1 MKLLLTA
8 INAKY
13 IHSSLAIRSL
23 RQYASRYG
31 EQIVTQEFTINQDS
45 DYILEQLYH
54 QKADVIGFSCY
65 IWNRE
70 MILQLAENLKK
81 ISPQTIIFVGGP
93 EVSYD
98 AKELLSTCPYVDLV
112 IRGEGESTF
121 LDLAGHWIDGTPVL
135 EEIPGITYR
144 LPDGT
149 VAENVPRAPL
159 SLGEIPFVYDDLSDF
174 SHRII
179 YYETQRG
186 CPYQCQYCLSSVE
199 NGVRFLPEERVKRDL
214 DFFLSHKVMQVK
226 FVDRTFNCNRRH
238 AQMIWQ
244 YLMEHDNG
252 VTNFHMEI
260 TADLLDDET
269 LALLKKA
276 RKGLFQFEIGV
287 QTTNPQTMKAIRRA
301 VSFEKLS
308 QVVQKIKAMENIHVH
323 LDLIA
328 GLPLEDYDSF
338 GRSFDDV
345 YRLEPDQLQLGFLK
359 LLKGSGLRQD
369 AERYDI
375 CYRSQAPYEV
385 LSTACL
391 SFEDLCRLKLVE
403 EMVETFYNSPKALRT
418 IQFITTLVSSPFVF
432 FQSLGDFWEEKG
444 YRAVKHNRAEY
455 SELFYKFCCSQ
466 KELTPYLDVIADLLR
481 FDLYLGENARRMP
494 EALQWNAPDT
504 KEAKSRF
511 YHDKEQMEACL
522 PHLSGYNAAQL
533 SRMCHI
539 ELFRCDV
546 CSLGHGQHI
555 PAPGLTAV
563 LFDYSRR
570 NPLTNE
576 ANYQLIKLPAE

>member
-23 RQYASRYG
+23 KQYAARYG
-31 EQIVTQEFTINQDS
+31 EEIVLQEFTINQDI

-54 QKADVIGFSCY
+54 QKADGIGFACY
-65 IWNRE
+65 IWNID
-70 MILQLAENLKK
+70 MIWQLAENIKK
-81 ISPQTIIFVGGP
+81 ISPQTVIFLGGP

-98 AKELLSTCPYVDLV
+98 AKELLLAHPAVDLI
-112 IRGEGESTF
+112 IRGEGEGTF
-121 LDLAGHWIDGTPVL
+121 LDLAQHWIEGAPPL
-135 EEIPGITYR
+135 ESIPGITYR
-144 LPDGT
+144 LANGAVTENPD
-149 VAENVPRAPL
+149 RQRL
-159 SLGEIPFVYDDLSDF
+159 SLEDIPFVYDDLSDF

-199 NGVRFLPEERVKRDL
+199 QGVRFLPEERVKQDL
-214 DFFLSHKVMQVK
+214 DFFLSQKVMQVK

-238 AQMIWQ
+238 ARMIWQ

-260 TADLLDDET
+260 TADLLDDDT
-269 LALLKKA
+269 LQLLKGA

-287 QTTNPQTMKAIRRA
+287 QTTNLQTMQAIRRA

-308 QVVQKIKAMENIHVH
+308 QVVRKIKAMENIHVH

-328 GLPLEDYDSF
+328 GLPFEDYDSF
-338 GRSFDDV
+338 GHSFDDV

-359 LLKGSGLRQD
+359 LLKGSGLRRD
-369 AERYDI
+369 AEQYAI
-375 CYRSQAPYEV
+375 CYRSAAPYEV

-391 SFEDLCRLKLVE
+391 SYGDLCRLKLVE

-418 IQFITTLVSSPFVF
+418 IQYITTLVPSPFAF
-432 FQSLGDFWEEKG
+432 FQALGDFWEKKG

-455 SELFYKFCCSQ
+455 SRLFYEFCTTQ
-466 KELTPYLDVIADLLR
+466 KALSPYWDVIADLLR
-481 FDLYLGENARRMP
+481 FDLCLEDNVRRMP
-494 EALQWNAPDT
+494 EELQWDAPDC
-504 KEAKSRF
+504 KEAQSRF
-511 YHDKEQMEACL
+511 YHDKQKMERLL
-522 PHLSGYNAAQL
+522 PHLFQYTPAQL
-533 SRMCHI
+533 ARMCHI
-539 ELFRCDV
+539 ELFRYDV
-546 CSLGHGQHI
+546 SDLGPGRHV
-555 PAPGLTAV
+555 PTPGLTAV
-563 LFDYSRR
+563 LFDYSKRS
-570 NPLTNE
+570 PMTHE
-576 ANYQLIKLPAE
+576 ADYQAIEL

>member
-23 RQYASRYG
+23 KQYAACYG
-31 EQIVTQEFTINQDS
+31 EQIAIQEFTINQNP
-45 DYILEQLYH
+45 DYILEQLYR

-81 ISPQTIIFVGGP
+81 VSPRTVIFLGGP

-98 AKELLSTCPYVDLV
+98 AAEMLSRYPYLDLIV
-112 IRGEGESTF
+112 RGEGEATF
-121 LDLAGHWIDGTPVL
+121 LDLARHWIDGAPAL
-135 EEIPGITYR
+135 ADIPGITW
-144 LPDGT
+144 
-149 VAENVPRAPL
+149 RAPGPSIVENAARPPL
-159 SLGEIPFVYDDLSDF
+159 NLQDIPFVYDDLSSF
-174 SHRII
+174 VYRII

-199 NGVRFLPEERVKRDL
+199 NGVRFLPEERVKKDL
-214 DFFLSHKVMQVK
+214 DFFLSKKVMQVK

-238 AQMIWQ
+238 ARMIWQ
-244 YLMEHDNG
+244 YLIEHDNR

-260 TADLLDDET
+260 TADLMDDDT
-269 LALLKKA
+269 IDLLKKA

-287 QTTNPQTMKAIRRA
+287 QTTNPQTMKAIRRT

-308 QVVQKIKAMENIHVH
+308 QVVRKLKALGNIHLH

-359 LLKGSGLRQD
+359 LLKGSGLRRD
-369 AERYDI
+369 AEQYGI
-375 CYRSQAPYEV
+375 CYRSQPPYEV

-391 SFEDLCRLKLVE
+391 SFDDLCRLKLLE
-403 EMVETFYNSPKALRT
+403 EMVETFYNSPKALRA
-418 IQFITTLVSSPFVF
+418 IRFITTVLPSPFAF
-432 FQSLGDFWEEKG
+432 FQQLGLFWEEKG
-444 YRAVKHNRAEY
+444 YRAVNHNRAEY
-455 SELFYKFCCSQ
+455 SRLFYEFCTTQQS
-466 KELTPYLDVIADLLR
+466 LTPFLDIIADLLR
-481 FDLYLGENARRMP
+481 FDLCLGDNAKRLP
-494 EALQWNAPDT
+494 QSLQWDTPDIR
-504 KEAKSRF
+504 EARSRF
-511 YHDKEQMEACL
+511 YHDRKQIESLL
-522 PHLSGYNAAQL
+522 PYLAGYTPAQL
-533 SRMCHI
+533 ARMCPI
-539 ELFRCDV
+539 ELFRYDV
-546 CSLGHGQHI
+546 SSLRPGQHR

-563 LFDYSRR
+563 LFDYTWRD
-570 NPLTNE
+570 PMTNE
-576 ANYQLIKLPAE
+576 ASWQVIPLL

>member
-23 RQYASRYG
+23 KQYAACYG
-31 EQIVTQEFTINQDS
+31 DQIALQEFTINQDA

-70 MILQLAENLKK
+70 MILELAENLKK
-81 ISPQTIIFVGGP
+81 VSPQTVIFLGGP

-98 AKELLSTCPYVDLV
+98 AREMLLTYPYIDLV
-112 IRGEGESTF
+112 IRGEGEGTF
-121 LDLAGHWIDGTPVL
+121 LDLAKHWIDGALTL

-144 LPDGT
+144 LSNGT
-149 VAENVPRAPL
+149 VAENVNRPPM
-159 SLGEIPFVYDDLSDF
+159 SLENIPFVYDDMSDF

-199 NGVRFLPEERVKRDL
+199 NGVRFLPEERVKQDL
-214 DFFLSHKVMQVK
+214 DFFLSQKVMQVK

-238 AQMIWQ
+238 ATMIWQ
-244 YLMEHDNG
+244 YLMDHDNG

-269 LALLKKA
+269 LNLLKHA

-328 GLPLEDYDSF
+328 GLPLEDYNSF

-359 LLKGSGLRQD
+359 LLKGSGLRRD
-369 AERYDI
+369 AEQYDI
-375 CYRSQAPYEV
+375 CYRNQAPYEV

-391 SFEDLCRLKLVE
+391 SFEDLCQLKLLE

-418 IQFITTLVSSPFVF
+418 IQFITTVVPSPFEF
-432 FQSLGDFWEEKG
+432 FQTLGNYWEDKG

-455 SELFYKFCCSQ
+455 SLLFYEFCTTQ
-466 KELTPYLDVIADLLR
+466 EILHPYLDVIADLLR

-494 EALQWNAPDT
+494 EALQWDAPDT
-504 KEAKSRF
+504 KEARSRF
-511 YHDKEQMEACL
+511 YHDKMQMEQLL
-522 PHLSGYNAAQL
+522 PHLTGYNPAQL
-533 SRMCHI
+533 ARMCHI
-539 ELFRCDV
+539 ELFRYDV
-546 CSLGHGQHI
+546 CSLGQGNHV

-563 LFDYSRR
+563 LFDYTKR

-576 ANYQLIKLPAE
+576 ADYQAIHLL